1 VSVRLRLSKI
11 RGPGD
16 LGPEQG
22 AQRSHGNGE
31 RWITGGRRKFAL
43 RHTVIRPGWDHT
55 ARAGI
60 ARLLSERC
68 HRFQHR
74 YDYCIHP
81 AFRDAAT
88 IPARGHF
95 LSRDHSKIADL
106 PFAQL
111 NLRSRLTSLQADTTE
126 GAYESQIRAS
136 EGA

>member
-74 YDYCIHP
+74 YDYCIRP

-88 IPARGHF
+88 IPDAVIFYLATTAR
-95 LSRDHSKIADL
+95 L
-106 PFAQL
+106 
-111 NLRSRLTSLQADTTE
+111 LTYPSHNST
-126 GAYESQIRAS
+126 
-136 EGA
+136 